1 MPVKKVYVIHL
12 TYLPSLSPPFLTF
25 VRRSWKKIEIGDE
38 MLMEFPL
45 VKCGVMF
52 VLVFPF

>member
-1 MPVKKVYVIHL
+1 MPIKKVYVIHL
-12 TYLPSLSPPFLTF
+12 TPLPSLSPPFLTV
-25 VRRSWKKIEIGDE
+25 VRRRWKKIKIGNE
-38 MLMEFPL
+38 MLTEFPL